1 MYFNV
6 WPKECKRCR
15 QFSESGSAYAR
26 RVQLLVPLAREGGEG
41 CGHLVGP
48 AVRHAGPPL
57 AVPLTGQAGG
67 DHAHTEETGGE
78 RAQHGQQHRHQ
89 VDRAVC
95 HWASATG
102 GLCVTSGGCRDTT
115 GELVTA
121 GAGGDWLLGTAR
133 RWARVGAGVTVR
145 VWVGIGVPVRYTV
158 WVGIGVPVGVAVR
171 IWISI
176 GARVCGLAIGFV
188 TGVSAR

>member
-1 MYFNV
+1 MYYNV
-6 WPKECKRCR
+6 WQKECKRCR
-15 QFSESGSAYAR
+15 QISESGSTDAR
-26 RVQLLVPLAREGGEG
+26 RIQLLVPLAREGGES

-102 GLCVTSGGCRDTT
+102 GLCVTSGGCRATT

-121 GAGGDWLLGTAR
+121 GARGVWLLVIAR
-133 RWARVGAGVTVR
+133 RWARVGAGV
-145 VWVGIGVPVRYTV
+145 PVRV

-176 GARVCGLAIGFV
+176 GARVCGLAIGFA
-188 TGVSAR
+188 TGITAW